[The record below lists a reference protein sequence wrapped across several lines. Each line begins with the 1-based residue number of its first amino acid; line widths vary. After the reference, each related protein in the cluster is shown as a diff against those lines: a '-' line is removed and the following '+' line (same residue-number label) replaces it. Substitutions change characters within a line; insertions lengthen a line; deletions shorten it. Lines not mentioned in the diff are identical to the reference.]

1 MSKTV
6 ISRKVI
12 IDAPKQKVWDAL
24 ADFGNVQNMSPNIAK
39 SYLTSE
45 QVNGVGAERHCDF
58 TAMGAQ
64 VEERI
69 VEWNE
74 GESLKIDIYERK
86 NMPMIADIL
95 ASFNLEEKDG
105 KVILYASFEYSMS
118 SGLGNV
124 MNSLVMKKMNIKSWE
139 LFIAGIKHHV
149 ETGEYVDKGI
159 QLDLSAVTEE

>member
-1 MSKTV
+1 MSKT
-6 ISRKVI
+6 IITRKVI

-39 SYLTSE
+39 SYLTTE
-45 QVNGVGAERHCDF
+45 QVNGLGAERHCDF
-58 TAMGAQ
+58 TTMGAQ

-95 ASFNLEEKDG
+95 ASFNLEESDN
-105 KVILYASFEYSMS
+105 KVILLASFEYSMS

-149 ETGEYVDKGI
+149 ETGENVNKVT
-159 QLDLSAVTEE
+159 QLDLSAVNQ